1 MTSDSQH
8 SHSHSASNGTS
19 QGTSHGTTPPQ
30 ACDIDTVL
38 ASERLWL
45 GLGHDAD
52 GKPEPLSALCLS
64 GGGIRSATFSL
75 GVLQGLARR
84 GELGRFHYLSTVSGG
99 GYIGSWLS
107 SWVRHRS
114 LADVTGALAG
124 GEPGSRAE
132 PEPLHR
138 LRACANYLSPVR
150 GLSTDSLSLA
160 AIFLRNLTLHWLV
173 LLPLLAAALLLPRL
187 MMAMVNGY
195 AVPAWLQS
203 GALWAGT
210 GLLIM
215 AIAYMVAD
223 LPGEMPPKD
232 PPNRARRYCLGALLG
247 AAVLL
252 SWSARWQVV
261 SPEDG
266 MARLMLYSV
275 IAHALAVVIGLVWR
289 RQRGQG
295 MRRHGRLILL
305 LDLGFMVASGV
316 AGGVVLYGV
325 VIQGAKLSAAWYA
338 TLSVPALLVVFW
350 IGMTCHVGLSA
361 RCTSEDDRE
370 WWARAAAWWLGA
382 GLAWLLAAIVVL
394 HLPMWLLETE
404 PMRLGLGPQT
414 AGVGAA
420 LIGLVTTLAG
430 YWSQHGAAVRNR
442 AQTLME
448 ATGTRLLDLGAL
460 ISTLALV
467 LAMSYALSCSLRLAD
482 AVVRTGQLDASV
494 AGALAWLD
502 EATQEAAEQAT
513 KVDTKED
520 TKVDTKEATTA
531 ATKDATPL
539 SLRAATTYQTVLE
552 ESDINLLLPAIV
564 LLALAGLAM
573 SAVVGVNTFSL
584 HNMYGNRLQRAFL
597 GATRAQRRP
606 HWFTGFDPKDNILLA
621 DLAHPSEGPRA
632 PDERRLLP
640 VINVALNLVKP
651 SGGRLEWQ
659 QRKAASFTMTPLHC
673 GNDRLGY
680 APTWQYGG
688 RTGLTLGRAMTISG
702 AAASPNMGYHTSTLV
717 AFLMT
722 FFNARLGWWLPNP
735 RSAKHRLWRQQ
746 EPLFGLPNLLREASG
761 ATSEDRDFVYLSDG
775 GHFENLGLYEM
786 VRRHCAH
793 IVVVDAGCDPH
804 YRYDDLH
811 EAIRKV
817 RVDFGV
823 EIVFDPEHPLPR
835 PEAGKTLDPAAHAI
849 AQATID
855 YSRVPCPP
863 GQTPPPNGT
872 LVYIKPVLTGR
883 EPLDVLHYA
892 QTHAKPGKAFPHQ
905 STADQFFDEGQFES
919 YRRLGEWVVM
929 DEARPAG
936 Q

>member
-1 MTSDSQH
+1 M
-8 SHSHSASNGTS
+8 ASEQNS
-19 QGTSHGTTPPQ
+19 PAQSNPSR
-30 ACDIDTVL
+30 ACDVDAVL
-38 ASERLWL
+38 ASERQWL
-45 GLGHDAD
+45 GAGHDAE
-52 GKPEPLSALCLS
+52 GRPEPLSALCLS

-84 GELGRFHYLSTVSGG
+84 GELGSFHYLSTVSGG

-107 SWVRHRS
+107 SWIRHRS
-114 LADVTGALAG
+114 LAEVGAALAG

-138 LRACANYLSPVR
+138 LRAYANYLSPVR

-160 AIFLRNLTLHWLV
+160 AIFLRNLTLHWMV
-173 LLPLLAAALLLPRL
+173 ALPLIAAALLVPRL

-195 AVPAWLQS
+195 AVPAWLQA
-203 GALWAGT
+203 GAPWAGVA
-210 GLLIM
+210 LLVM

-223 LPGEMPPKD
+223 LPGELPARD
-232 PPNRARRYCLGALLG
+232 PPDRARSCCLGALLLS
-247 AAVLL
+247 AVLL

-275 IAHALAVVIGLVWR
+275 IAHALGVVVGLVWR
-289 RQRGQG
+289 RARGMG
-295 MRRHGRLILL
+295 MRRRGWVILL

-316 AGGVVLYGV
+316 AGGAVLYAAV
-325 VIQGAKLSAAWYA
+325 VEGATLSPAWYA

-350 IGMTCHVGLSA
+350 VGLTCHVGLSA

-382 GLAWLLAAIVVL
+382 GWLWLLVAVVVL
-394 HLPMWLLETE
+394 HLPGWLLETP

-430 YWSQHGAAVRNR
+430 YWSKNGAEMRTK
-442 AQTLME
+442 AQTLAE
-448 ATGTRLLDLGAL
+448 LTGTRLLDLGAL
-460 ISTLALV
+460 VSTLALV
-467 LAMSYALSCSLRLAD
+467 LGLSYAMSCSLRLAD

-494 AGALAWLD
+494 AGARAWQDEEAKLA
-502 EATQEAAEQAT
+502 AIAIAAAPQPAGP
-513 KVDTKED
+513 
-520 TKVDTKEATTA
+520 A
-531 ATKDATPL
+531 ATAPVAAPIPMA
-539 SLRAATTYQTVLE
+539 LRAAVTYETVLE
-552 ESDINLLLPAIV
+552 ESDVDLLLGALLV
-564 LLALAGLAM
+564 LAVFGLAM
-573 SAVVGVNTFSL
+573 SGVVGVNTFSL
-584 HNMYGNRLQRAFL
+584 HNMYGNRLSRAFL
-597 GATRAQRRP
+597 GATRDPRRP
-606 HWFTGFDPKDNILLA
+606 HWFTGFDPRDNILLA
-621 DLAHPSEGPRA
+621 DLAHPSEGPR
-632 PDERRLLP
+632 PLDERRLLP

-688 RTGLTLGRAMTISG
+688 RLGLTLGRAMTISG
-702 AAASPNMGYHTSTLV
+702 AAASPNMGYHTSRLV

-735 RSAKHRLWRQQ
+735 RSVNQRHWRRQ
-746 EPLFGLPNLLREASG
+746 EPTIGLPSLLREAGG
-761 ATSEDRDFVYLSDG
+761 ATSEDREFVYLSDG

-786 VRRHCAH
+786 VRRHCAR
-793 IVVVDAGCDPH
+793 IVVVDAGCDPT
-804 YRYDDLH
+804 YTYDDLH

-817 RVDFGV
+817 RIDFGV
-823 EIVFDPEHPLPR
+823 EIVFDPDHPLPH
-835 PEAGKTLDPAAHAI
+835 PDDGKTID
-849 AQATID
+849 AQARAVSHATID
-855 YSRVPCPP
+855 YSRVSCPP
-863 GQTPPPNGT
+863 GHSPPPDGK
-872 LVYIKPVLTGR
+872 LVYIKPVLNGN

-892 QTHAKPGKAFPHQ
+892 RAHAKAGKAFPHQ

-919 YRRLGEWVVM
+919 YRKLGEHIVM
-929 DEARPAG
+929 GMPHAPGSPASTPA
-936 Q
+936 

>member
-1 MTSDSQH
+1 MNPRTH
-8 SHSHSASNGTS
+8 TPNHASPGPAVS
-19 QGTSHGTTPPQ
+19 PQ

-38 ASERLWL
+38 ASERQWL
-45 GLGHDAD
+45 GLPAVD
-52 GKPEPLSALCLS
+52 GDPTEPPTPGSPASEPLSALCLS

-99 GYIGSWLS
+99 GYIGSWLG
-107 SWVRHRS
+107 SWIRHRS
-114 LADVTGALAG
+114 LADVSRALAG

-138 LRACANYLSPVR
+138 LRAYANYLSPVR

-173 LLPLLAAALLLPRL
+173 MLPLLAAVLLLPRL

-195 AVPAWLQS
+195 AVPAWFQS
-203 GALWAGT
+203 GVLWTGT

-215 AIAYMVAD
+215 SIAYMVAD

-232 PPNRARRYCLGALLG
+232 PPNRAGRYCLGALLV

-261 SPEDG
+261 SEEDG

-289 RQRGQG
+289 RLRGQG

-305 LDLGFMVASGV
+305 LDLGFMIASGV
-316 AGGVVLYGV
+316 AGGMVLYGV

-394 HLPMWLLETE
+394 HLPLWLLQTE

-420 LIGLVTTLAG
+420 LIGLATTLGG
-430 YWSQHGAAVRNR
+430 YWSKHGAAVRHR
-442 AQTLME
+442 AQTLLE

-482 AVVRTGQLDASV
+482 SVLRTGQLDAYV
-494 AGALAWLD
+494 AGALAWQD
-502 EATQEAAEQAT
+502 ATLKDASP
-513 KVDTKED
+513 
-520 TKVDTKEATTA
+520 KEAV
-531 ATKDATPL
+531 TPL
-539 SLRAATTYQTVLE
+539 SLRAAVTYETVLE
-552 ESDINLLLPAIV
+552 ESGVDLLLPAAA
-564 LLALAGLAM
+564 LLGLIGLAM

-584 HNMYGNRLQRAFL
+584 HSMYGNRLSRAFL
-597 GATRAQRRP
+597 GATREHRRP

-621 DLAHPSEGPRA
+621 DLAHPSEGPR
-632 PDERRLLP
+632 PLEDRRLLH

-680 APTWQYGG
+680 APTWHYGG

-722 FFNARLGWWLPNP
+722 LFNARLGWWLPNP
-735 RSAKHRLWRQQ
+735 RGDKHHLWRRQ
-746 EPLFGLPNLLREASG
+746 EPWFGLPNLLREAGG
-761 ATSEDRDFVYLSDG
+761 ATSEDRDFVHLSDG

-793 IVVVDAGCDPH
+793 ITVVDASCDPH
-804 YRYDDLH
+804 YTYDDLH

-823 EIVFDPEHPLPR
+823 EIAFDPDHPLPK
-835 PEAGKTLDPAAHAI
+835 PEAGKTLDAKAHAI

-863 GQTPPPNGT
+863 GRKPPPNGR

-892 QTHAKPGKAFPHQ
+892 AAHAKPGKAFPHQ

-919 YRRLGEWVVM
+919 YRRLGEWIVM
-929 DEARPAG
+929 GEAGR
-936 Q
+936 